1 MFLPF
6 FIRCICYGVAEGKG
20 KKLQFCGG
28 SFGGNLCFVEEDM
41 REELWVVDST
51 WEEGKREVLCVVEEG
66 KGEGTVNIVNF
77 SQGSYGCRVNTVS
90 T

>member
-1 MFLPF
+1 MA
-6 FIRCICYGVAEGKG
+6 GGKG

-28 SFGGNLCFVEEDM
+28 SFGGNLWFVEEGM
-41 REELWVVDST
+41 REELWVM
-51 WEEGKREVLCVVEEG
+51 EEGKREVQWVVEEG
-66 KGEGTVNIVNF
+66 KGGRNRQYCKF